1 MPSDTEIR
9 YILDGI
15 YDFNPS
21 SLTIINNETNE
32 LVKIH
37 NTSAKCLLLLIE
49 KHTEIVTQKQLIHY
63 AWGEK
68 SNTVTH
74 NALYQ
79 CILNLRKN
87 FVQLGCARNI
97 ITTVPRKGLMIS
109 EEILITRS
117 GVSDSKIVTQEVSPL
132 ANKKLSRILII
143 MCLGLAMIITNLFR
157 DDKNNSTD
165 FRDLYTQVKI
175 NNRDCKYFI
184 NHDNGFEEK
193 EPDVLLQYDN
203 LCKDNK
209 LLFITAYS
217 EMKSKSVLVCDGI
230 PGEDRNKKCMS
241 VYLP

>member
-1 MPSDTEIR
+1 MPSDIESR
-9 YILDGI
+9 YVLDGI

-37 NTSAKCLLLLIE
+37 NTSARCLLLLIE
-49 KHTEIVTQKQLIHY
+49 KHTAIVTQKQLIHY

-87 FVQLGCARNI
+87 FVQIGCTKNI

-109 EEILITRS
+109 EEIMITRS
-117 GVSDSKIVTQEVSPL
+117 DVSDGKVVIPKVSPL
-132 ANKKLSRILII
+132 TYKKLSIILIL
-143 MCLGLAMIITNLFR
+143 MCLGLAIMSTGFFR
-157 DDKNNSTD
+157 GEKNNSTD
-165 FRDLYTQVKI
+165 FRNLYTEVKI
-175 NNRDCKYFI
+175 DNIDCKYFI
-184 NHDNGFEEK
+184 NNDNGFDEK
-193 EPDVLLQYDN
+193 KSKLLVQYND

-209 LLFITAYS
+209 ILFVTAYS

-230 PGEDRNKKCMS
+230 PGESRNKKCMS